1 MGLTNS
7 APSRLLEKL
16 LNSVVCYNK
25 PVSALQSDG
34 PAGTILIIDD
44 DESVTHSFARILRL
58 EGYEVFTA
66 MNGESGL
73 QEAETAHPDAIILD
87 LRMPLVDGLSFL
99 RRLRANDQ
107 QRNTPVAIVTG
118 DYFLDDRVSAELQQL
133 GAALKFKPL
142 WLEDLVTLAHSLL
155 QPKVTH

>member
-1 MGLTNS
+1 
-7 APSRLLEKL
+7 
-16 LNSVVCYNK
+16 VVCYNNR
-25 PVSALQSDG
+25 VSAVPSEA
-34 PAGTILIIDD
+34 PSGTILIIDD

-73 QEAETAHPDAIILD
+73 REAESAQPDAIIVD

-118 DYFLDDRVSAELQQL
+118 DYFLDDRVSSELQQL

-142 WLEDLVTLAHSLL
+142 WLEDLVTLARTLL
-155 QPKVTH
+155 VPRVAH

>member
-1 MGLTNS
+1 MPLTS
-7 APSRLLEKL
+7 AVALAMCRKP

-25 PVSALQSDG
+25 PVSALPPEGHS
-34 PAGTILIIDD
+34 GTILIIDD

-66 MNGESGL
+66 MNGETGL
-73 QEAETAHPDAIILD
+73 LEAENTHPDAIILD

-99 RRLRANDQ
+99 RRLRAIDQ
-107 QRNTPVAIVTG
+107 QRKTPVAIVTG
-118 DYFLDDRVSAELQQL
+118 DYFLDDRISAELQQL

-142 WLEDLVTLAHSLL
+142 WLEDLVSLARTLL
-155 QPKVTH
+155 PKVTH

>member
-1 MGLTNS
+1 M
-7 APSRLLEKL
+7 
-16 LNSVVCYNK
+16 VCYNNR
-25 PVSALQSDG
+25 VSAVPSEG
-34 PAGTILIIDD
+34 PTRTILIIDD

-66 MNGESGL
+66 MNGETGL
-73 QEAETAHPDAIILD
+73 REAESAHPDAIIVD

-118 DYFLDDRVSAELQQL
+118 DYFLDDRISSELQQL

-142 WLEDLVTLAHSLL
+142 WLEDLVTLARTLL
-155 QPKVTH
+155 VPGVTH